1 MPKNQNEIH
10 GKNNNNK
17 KITDYFHKHEGDS
30 FFLDPTSENK
40 ESSYLR
46 SIKEALPVSQMRY

>member
-1 MPKNQNEIH
+1 MKFME
-10 GKNNNNK
+10 KNNNKK